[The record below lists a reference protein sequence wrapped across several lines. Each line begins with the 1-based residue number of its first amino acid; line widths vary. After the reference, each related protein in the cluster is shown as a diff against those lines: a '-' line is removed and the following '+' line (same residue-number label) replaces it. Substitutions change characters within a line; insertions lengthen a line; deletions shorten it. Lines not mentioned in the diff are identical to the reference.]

1 MSTARRRASHTIA
14 VVQPGLRPFFL
25 SDQHGLIARIFSA
38 FLSFFHTQAAVKT
51 TDRIAVAA
59 SEMTRSSD
67 GREGPRRAD
76 FFFLHAL
83 CPAHAPTTG
92 TGSRMRRA
100 GDADSCP
107 KRPVWAFVRSLLFS
121 VSCVPLSCENTHK
134 HTHLHHSTHHHDRT
148 GHLLLVIGTERHQ
161 GFLVEKKGPSSRKE
175 HAVLR
180 TRMVVGA
187 PRFFWKAGIG
197 RGGGRDT
204 CMRMGRPAARL
215 YK

>member
-38 FLSFFHTQAAVKT
+38 FLSFFHTQAAAKAA
-51 TDRIAVAA
+51 DRIAVAA
-59 SEMTRSSD
+59 SLMTRSSD

-100 GDADSCP
+100 GDADSRP
-107 KRPVWAFVRSLLFS
+107 KRPVWAFVRSLLCS
-121 VSCVPLSCENTHK
+121 VSCVPLSRET
-134 HTHLHHSTHHHDRT
+134 
-148 GHLLLVIGTERHQ
+148 
-161 GFLVEKKGPSSRKE
+161 
-175 HAVLR
+175 R
-180 TRMVVGA
+180 TRTPICTIPLTITTA
-187 PRFFWKAGIG
+187 QAII
-197 RGGGRDT
+197 
-204 CMRMGRPAARL
+204 
-215 YK
+215 YQ

>member
-38 FLSFFHTQAAVKT
+38 FLFFFHTQAAAKAAN
-51 TDRIAVAA
+51 RIAVAA
-59 SEMTRSSD
+59 SLMNQSSD
-67 GREGPRRAD
+67 GREGPRRA
-76 FFFLHAL
+76 FFFFSTRTLSCSCTHHRYRIANAKGRRRGFASEAPSMGFCSVAPVFSVL
-83 CPAHAPTTG
+83 CP
-92 TGSRMRRA
+92 
-100 GDADSCP
+100 
-107 KRPVWAFVRSLLFS
+107 SLLR
-121 VSCVPLSCENTHK
+121 NTHK

-148 GHLLLVIGTERHQ
+148 GHFLLVIGTERHQ

-215 YK
+215 

>member
-38 FLSFFHTQAAVKT
+38 FLFFFHTQAAAKAAN
-51 TDRIAVAA
+51 RIAVAA
-59 SEMTRSSD
+59 SLMTQSSD
-67 GREGPRRAD
+67 GREGPRGH

-100 GDADSCP
+100 GDADSRP

-121 VSCVPLSCENTHK
+121 VSCVPLSHETR
-134 HTHLHHSTHHHDRT
+134 TSTPIYT
-148 GHLLLVIGTERHQ
+148 IPLTITTAQ
-161 GFLVEKKGPSSRKE
+161 
-175 HAVLR
+175 A
-180 TRMVVGA
+180 
-187 PRFFWKAGIG
+187 I
-197 RGGGRDT
+197 
-204 CMRMGRPAARL
+204 C
-215 YK
+215 Y